1 MHRSL
6 SAGIFF
12 SVAANIAVKLLWR
25 SSLPLF
31 EAESQM
37 KTLMKIAMSLG
48 LGLSLVA
55 LPVQSIAALQ
65 QGAKAPDF
73 TLNAAQGGK
82 PFSLSLKQT
91 LRKGPVVLYFFPAAF
106 TSGCTVEA
114 HLFAEA
120 SPDFNRLG
128 ARVVGVTAGNIE
140 RVAEFSKSECRD
152 KFAVAA
158 DPGAKVAAQYDT
170 ANRAADGRMLSNR
183 TSFVIAPNG
192 TILLSYTDSKPQA
205 HIEKTMAA
213 VRAWKAKQR

>member
-1 MHRSL
+1 
-6 SAGIFF
+6 
-12 SVAANIAVKLLWR
+12 
-25 SSLPLF
+25 
-31 EAESQM
+31 M
-37 KTLMKIAMSLG
+37 KMLMKFAVSLG
-48 LGLSLVA
+48 LGLSLAV
-55 LPVQSIAALQ
+55 LPAQGVAALK

-91 LRKGPVVLYFFPAAF
+91 LKKGPVVLYFFPAAF
-106 TSGCTVEA
+106 TPGCTIEA
-114 HLFAEA
+114 HLFAE
-120 SPDFNRLG
+120 SSDDFNRLG

-158 DPGAKVAAQYDT
+158 DPGAKVAAKYDT
-170 ANRAADGRMLSNR
+170 MLRRPNQPAISNR

-205 HIEKTMAA
+205 HIEKTITA
-213 VRAWKAKQR
+213 VRAWKAGQR

>member
-1 MHRSL
+1 MEF
-6 SAGIFF
+6 GG
-12 SVAANIAVKLLWR
+12 
-25 SSLPLF
+25 P
-31 EAESQM
+31 QM
-37 KTLMKIAMSLG
+37 KILMKIAMSLS
-48 LGLSLVA
+48 LGLSLAVIPA
-55 LPVQSIAALQ
+55 QSIAALQ

-106 TSGCTVEA
+106 TPGCTVEA

-120 SPDFNRLG
+120 TGDFNKLG
-128 ARVVGVTAGNIE
+128 ARVIGVTAGNID

-158 DPGAKVAAQYDT
+158 DPGAKVAVKYDT
-170 ANRAADGRMLSNR
+170 AMQGPGKTMISNR

-205 HIEKTMAA
+205 HIEKTLAA
-213 VRAWKAKQR
+213 VRAWKARHR

>member
-1 MHRSL
+1 
-6 SAGIFF
+6 
-12 SVAANIAVKLLWR
+12 
-25 SSLPLF
+25 
-31 EAESQM
+31 
-37 KTLMKIAMSLG
+37 MKILIKMAMSFG
-48 LGLSLVA
+48 LGLSLA
-55 LPVQSIAALQ
+55 AMPAQGIAALQ

-73 TLNAAQGGK
+73 TLSAAQGGK

-91 LRKGPVVLYFFPAAF
+91 LKKGPVVLYFFPAAF
-106 TSGCTVEA
+106 TPGCTMEA
-114 HLFAEA
+114 HLFAE
-120 SPDFNRLG
+120 SSDDFNRLG

-158 DPGAKVAAQYDT
+158 DPGARVAAKYD
-170 ANRAADGRMLSNR
+170 AAIQRPNQAAISSR

-213 VRAWKAKQR
+213 VRAWKARQR

>member
-1 MHRSL
+1 
-6 SAGIFF
+6 
-12 SVAANIAVKLLWR
+12 
-25 SSLPLF
+25 
-31 EAESQM
+31 M
-37 KTLMKIAMSLG
+37 KTLTKIAMSLG
-48 LGLSLVA
+48 LGLSLAV
-55 LPVQSIAALQ
+55 LPVQGIAALQ

-73 TLNAAQGGK
+73 TLSAAQGGK

-91 LRKGPVVLYFFPAAF
+91 LKKGPVVLYFFPAAF
-106 TSGCTVEA
+106 TPGCTMEA

-120 SPDFNRLG
+120 TDDFNKLG
-128 ARVVGVTAGNIE
+128 ARVVGVTAGNID

-158 DPGAKVAAQYDT
+158 DPGAKVAAKYDT
-170 ANRAADGRMLSNR
+170 TMQGPGKTMLSNR

-213 VRAWKAKQR
+213 VRAWKAKKR

>member
-1 MHRSL
+1 MK
-6 SAGIFF
+6 F
-12 SVAANIAVKLLWR
+12 S
-25 SSLPLF
+25 
-31 EAESQM
+31 
-37 KTLMKIAMSLG
+37 TKIAMTFG
-48 LGLSLVA
+48 LCLSLAVIPA
-55 LPVQSIAALQ
+55 QGIAALK

-106 TSGCTVEA
+106 TPGCTIEA

-120 SPDFNRLG
+120 SDDFKRLG

-158 DPGAKVAAQYDT
+158 DPGAKVAVKYDT
-170 ANRAADGRMLSNR
+170 AVQGANKAALSNR
-183 TSFVIAPNG
+183 TSYVIAPNG

-205 HIEKTMAA
+205 HVEKTMAA
-213 VRAWKAKQR
+213 VRAWKARQR